1 MTHQFNCPDC
11 GREHSEPADAAFVLT
26 VLCADCDLGA
36 RLELRAMS
44 ALAVSDREIAA
55 AA

>member
-36 RLELRAMS
+36 RLELHVKSTA
-44 ALAVSDREIAA
+44 AVSQRAIAA